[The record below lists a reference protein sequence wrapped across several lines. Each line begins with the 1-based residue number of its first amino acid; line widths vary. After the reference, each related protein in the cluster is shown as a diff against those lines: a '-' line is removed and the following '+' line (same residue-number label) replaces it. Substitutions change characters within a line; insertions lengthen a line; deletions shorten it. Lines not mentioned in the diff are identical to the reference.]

1 MKKFLVISHTHW
13 DREWYMPFALFRQKL
28 VDLIERLFEILEKDP
43 EYIFHLDAQTVVL
56 EDYLEIHPEKKGLL
70 ENYIKSGNIRVG
82 PWYLQ
87 NDFYLSSGEATV
99 RNLLLGREIAEDFG
113 RCGKV
118 GYMPDQF
125 GLVSQ
130 IPQIFA
136 DFGIDHFVFGRGYQ
150 KFTVNEA
157 GELRGV
163 RLPNEFIWE
172 GPDGSRATTTFMPL
186 FYCNAQ
192 HISPEPEKAR
202 ALFDSIEKIFSPM
215 QITPYILMMNGV
227 DHLEPQEDV
236 REILANLRES
246 GVDAHQSG
254 LDEFADLQDE
264 ALGGQEL
271 SVVRGALNY
280 GKDNQILRGCWSS
293 RIYLKR
299 ENVRMQD
306 MLEHKLEPLYAFLE
320 NDGFIKIYPKAELR
334 YLWKCLLKNLPHDS
348 ICGCSADPVHR
359 HMENRFEEMNELA
372 EELLSRGL
380 QAVARHSAHPKAGE
394 GGYCVALFNPTA
406 RTQSGVAECTLY
418 LRVEDGVEAFALADE
433 KGNDVPFEILQK
445 DRRQVDLFSRLN
457 LPGTAEMDVI
467 KIRLLA
473 ENAPPLSARTYAV
486 LPQKESAALS
496 APAEKPYIENEYYR
510 IGEEDGKLTVTDLRT
525 GKTYLDPVRIEDTTD
540 RGDAYVYR
548 FLPGEEPVLL
558 SPVKISKPII
568 SALAQ
573 SIDLCYVYDRSAGLD
588 PESHLPLDKS
598 VTMELR
604 VRLTLTKGSDT
615 VTVTYDFVNTAE
627 NHRVRIA
634 LDSGIF
640 GGKLYTDS
648 PFDVDE
654 REPHHFC
661 PQSDSDTQCNSTFA
675 NITDGRDRFT
685 VFTEGQHEVEHRDS
699 CLYVTVLRATGHIN
713 INHRT
718 FERIGADR
726 WRIPGNQCLRPL
738 GGRFAFVYGK
748 ADTAA
753 NLYEAAKFFRC
764 SFLVMGEAFDRA
776 KLTGGRIADQ
786 YPELSALYYVPD
798 KNADRVVSADSLLT
812 VDSPQIAVTCAK
824 TAEKDGQII
833 RLVNLS
839 DKPVHATLAF
849 TGEAYRTTMAE
860 DSDTYLGKGGCVLTF
875 CPKQIF
881 TLRLRGKEVIV

>member
-56 EDYLEIHPEKKGLL
+56 EDYLEIHPEKKALL
-70 ENYIKSGNIRVG
+70 EKYIKSGNIRVG

-87 NDFYLSSGEATV
+87 NDFYLSSGEATI
-99 RNLLLGREIAEDFG
+99 RNLQVGRELANAFG

-125 GLVSQ
+125 GLISQ

-150 KFTVNEA
+150 KYELNEA

-163 RLPNEFIWE
+163 RLPTEFTWE
-172 GPDGSRATTTFMPL
+172 GPDGSRATSTFMPY

-202 ALFDSIEKIFSPM
+202 ALFDSIGKTFRPL
-215 QITPYILMMNGV
+215 QTTPYILMMNGV
-227 DHLEPQEDV
+227 DHFEPQEDV
-236 REILANLRES
+236 REILAGLRAVD
-246 GVDAHQSG
+246 VDAYQSG
-254 LDEFADLQDE
+254 LDEFVDLQDE
-264 ALGGQEL
+264 ALAGQAL
-271 SVVRGALNY
+271 PVVRGALNY

-320 NDGFIKIYPKAELR
+320 NGGFQKTYPKAELR

-348 ICGCSADPVHR
+348 VCGCSADPVHR
-359 HMENRFEEMNELA
+359 HMENRYEEMGELA
-372 EELLSRGL
+372 GELLSRGL
-380 QAVARHSAHPKAGE
+380 QALAQHSDHPLAKD
-394 GGYCVALFNPTA
+394 GGYCAVVFNATA
-406 RTQSGVAECTLY
+406 RPQSGVVECTLR
-418 LRVEDGVEAFALADE
+418 LRTEDGIGAFDLVDE
-433 KGNDVPFEILQK
+433 KGNSVPFEILEK
-445 DRRQVDLFSRLN
+445 SRRQVDLFSRLN

-467 KIRLLA
+467 RIRLLA
-473 ENAPPLSARTYAV
+473 ENVAPYTAQTYAV
-486 LPQKESAALS
+486 VARHESAALP
-496 APAEKPYIENEYYR
+496 APAGRIYIENEYYR
-510 IGEEDGKLTVTDLRT
+510 IVVVDARLTVTDLRT
-525 GKTYLDPVRIEDTTD
+525 GKVYVDPIRVEDSTD

-548 FLPGEEPVLL
+548 FLPGETPLVV
-558 SPVKISKPII
+558 SPTTVDTPIVG
-568 SALAQ
+568 ALAE
-573 SIDLCYVYDRSAGLD
+573 SLDLYYAYARHVSLD
-588 PESHLPLDKS
+588 PETHLPTDK
-598 VTMELR
+598 TADIKMHL
-604 VRLTLTKGSDT
+604 RLTLTKGSDA
-615 VTVTYDFVNTAE
+615 VAVAYDFVNTAE
-627 NHRVRIA
+627 CHRTRIA

-675 NITDGRDRFT
+675 NITDGKTRFT
-685 VFTEGQHEVEHRDS
+685 VFTEGQHEVEQVGET
-699 CLYVTVLRATGHIN
+699 LYITVLRATGHIN
-713 INHRT
+713 INHRNL
-718 FERIGADR
+718 ELIGGEQ
-726 WRIPGNQCLRPL
+726 WSIPGNQCLRPL
-738 GGRFAFVYGK
+738 DGRFAFSYGK
-748 ADTAA
+748 PVTAA

-764 SFLVMGEAFDRA
+764 GFLAMGEAFDRK

-786 YPELSALYYVPD
+786 HPELSGLYYVPD
-798 KNADRVVSADSLLT
+798 PNAGRVIPAASLLT
-812 VDSPQIAVTCAK
+812 VDSDEIAITCAK
-824 TAEKDGQII
+824 TGEKDGQIV

-839 DKPVHATLAF
+839 SATVETEIRF
-849 TGEAYRTTMAE
+849 SGKAYRTTMAE
-860 DSDTYLGKGGCVLTF
+860 DADTYIGENACRLTF
-875 CPKQIF
+875 GPKQII
-881 TLRLRGKEVIV
+881 TLRLRGAR